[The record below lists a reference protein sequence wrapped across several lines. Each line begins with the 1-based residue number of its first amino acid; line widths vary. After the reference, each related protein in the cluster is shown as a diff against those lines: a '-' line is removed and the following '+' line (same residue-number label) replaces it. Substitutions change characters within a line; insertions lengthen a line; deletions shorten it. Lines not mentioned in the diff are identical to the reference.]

1 MKRLALLFGMSE
13 NERRGFLVLSI
24 LIGLIGI
31 VPFLYSVYTKQ
42 TVVEE
47 VLISRIV
54 AEELE
59 TLAPY
64 SAAKRSDQ
72 IIAGESAVGIRTAEE
87 LFPFDPNNLSEA
99 KWKMLGFTEKQIR
112 VIKNYES
119 KGGQFRTKA
128 DVAKLYVV
136 SAEHFERLA
145 PYIRLPE
152 TIPASPRV
160 AESWV
165 KGRTTTEKVK
175 LHIDL
180 SIADTAAL
188 QQIWGIGSV
197 LASRILKFR
206 EALGGFHQLEQ
217 VKEVY
222 GISDEQFEKMQPLL
236 FLGDK
241 PLKKIAVNQ
250 LTAAQLAQ
258 HPYISHKEAMHIVS
272 YREQHGAFTSET
284 DLTKLYALT
293 DDFLRKIAPYLDFN

>member
-1 MKRLALLFGMSE
+1 MKRLAQLFGMSE

-24 LIGLIGI
+24 LIGLLGFI
-31 VPFLYSVYTKQ
+31 PFLYSIYTKR
-42 TVVEE
+42 TVGEE
-47 VLISRIV
+47 VLISQTV

-59 TLAPY
+59 TLPPY
-64 SAAKRSDQ
+64 SAMKRADSPV
-72 IIAGESAVGIRTAEE
+72 AARSASGIRTTDA
-87 LFPFDPNNLSEA
+87 LFPFDPNDLSA
-99 KWKMLGFTEKQIR
+99 ADWKKLGFSEKQVQ

-136 SAEHFERLA
+136 SAEHFARLA
-145 PYIRLPE
+145 PYILLPE
-152 TIPASPRV
+152 TIAVSPEL
-160 AESWV
+160 AEPSA
-165 KGRTTTEKVK
+165 KERTTALKEK

-180 SIADTAAL
+180 SAADTAAL
-188 QQIWGIGSV
+188 QQIWGIGPV

-206 EALGGFHQLEQ
+206 DALGGFHQLEQ

-222 GISDEQFEKMQPLL
+222 GISEEQFEKMQPLL
-236 FLGDK
+236 SVGER
-241 PLKKIAVNQ
+241 PLRKIPINQ

-258 HPYISHKEAMHIVS
+258 HPYISHKEATHIVR
-272 YREQHGAFTSET
+272 YREQHGAFSSET

>member
-1 MKRLALLFGMSE
+1 M
-13 NERRGFLVLSI
+13 LSI
-24 LIGLIGI
+24 LIGLLGI
-31 VPFLYSVYTKQ
+31 VPFLYSIYTKR
-42 TVVEE
+42 TVGEE

-59 TLAPY
+59 TLPPY
-64 SAAKRSDQ
+64 SAVKRSGPLVE
-72 IIAGESAVGIRTAEE
+72 GESATRIRTAEE
-87 LFPFDPNNLSEA
+87 LFPFDPNDLSEA
-99 KWKMLGFTEKQIR
+99 KWKRLGFTEKQIQ

-119 KGGQFRTKA
+119 KGGQFRTKT

-160 AESWV
+160 TESSV
-165 KGRTTTEKVK
+165 TERTTTEKAK

-180 SIADTAAL
+180 SMADTSAL
-188 QQIWGIGSV
+188 QQIWGIGPV
-197 LASRILKFR
+197 LASRIIKFR
-206 EALGGFHQLEQ
+206 DALGGFHQLEQ
-217 VKEVY
+217 IKEVY
-222 GISDEQFEKMQPLL
+222 GISEEQFEKMQPLL
-236 FLGDK
+236 FLGDH
-241 PLKKIAVNQ
+241 PLKKITINQ

-258 HPYISHKEAMHIVS
+258 HPYISHKEARHIVR

>member
-1 MKRLALLFGMSE
+1 M
-13 NERRGFLVLSI
+13 LSI
-24 LIGLIGI
+24 LIGLLGI
-31 VPFLYSVYTKQ
+31 VPFLYSIYTKR
-42 TVVEE
+42 TVGEE

-59 TLAPY
+59 TLPPY
-64 SAAKRSDQ
+64 SAVKRSGPLVE
-72 IIAGESAVGIRTAEE
+72 GESATRIRTAEE
-87 LFPFDPNNLSEA
+87 LFPFDPNDLSEA
-99 KWKMLGFTEKQIR
+99 KWKRLGFTEKQIQ

-119 KGGQFRTKA
+119 KGGQFRTKT

-152 TIPASPRV
+152 TKPASPRI
-160 AESWV
+160 AESSV
-165 KGRTTTEKVK
+165 TERTTTEKAK
-175 LHIDL
+175 LYIDL
-180 SIADTAAL
+180 SMADTTAL
-188 QQIWGIGSV
+188 QQIWGIGPV
-197 LASRILKFR
+197 LASRIIKFR

-222 GISDEQFEKMQPLL
+222 GISEEQFEKMQPLL
-236 FLGDK
+236 FLGDH
-241 PLKKIAVNQ
+241 PLKKITINQ

-258 HPYISHKEAMHIVS
+258 HPYISHKEAMHIVR

>member
-24 LIGLIGI
+24 LIGLLGI
-31 VPFLYSVYTKQ
+31 VPFLYSIYTKR
-42 TVVEE
+42 TVGEE

-59 TLAPY
+59 TLPPY
-64 SAAKRSDQ
+64 SAVKRSGPLVE
-72 IIAGESAVGIRTAEE
+72 GESTTRIRTAEE
-87 LFPFDPNNLSEA
+87 LFPFDPNDLSEA
-99 KWKMLGFTEKQIR
+99 KWKKLGFTEKQIQ

-160 AESWV
+160 TESSV
-165 KGRTTTEKVK
+165 TERTTTEKAK

-180 SIADTAAL
+180 SMADTSAL
-188 QQIWGIGSV
+188 QQIWGIGPV
-197 LASRILKFR
+197 LASRI
-206 EALGGFHQLEQ
+206 
-217 VKEVY
+217 
-222 GISDEQFEKMQPLL
+222 I
-236 FLGDK
+236 
-241 PLKKIAVNQ
+241 
-250 LTAAQLAQ
+250 
-258 HPYISHKEAMHIVS
+258 
-272 YREQHGAFTSET
+272 
-284 DLTKLYALT
+284 
-293 DDFLRKIAPYLDFN
+293 